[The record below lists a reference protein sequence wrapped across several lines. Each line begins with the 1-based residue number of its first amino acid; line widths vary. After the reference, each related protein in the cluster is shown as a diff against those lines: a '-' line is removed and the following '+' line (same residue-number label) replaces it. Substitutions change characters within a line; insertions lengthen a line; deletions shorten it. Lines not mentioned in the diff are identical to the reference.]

1 MALRRRWDDA
11 MKLFCT
17 KNHWEIKNGK
27 LILGSDT
34 DENLAKQLTQM
45 MARLEAEV
53 RLDIYDQICALN
65 FTNDRKLI
73 VKSGIENV
81 ALQVQDICAQIVM
94 GGNK

>member
-27 LILGSDT
+27 LILGSDN

-45 MARLEAEV
+45 VARLEAEV
-53 RLDIYDQICALN
+53 RLDIYDQICAIN
-65 FTNDRKLI
+65 FTSDRKNI
-73 VKSGIENV
+73 VKNGIENV
-81 ALQVQDICAQIVM
+81 ALQVQDICAQIAI
-94 GGNK
+94 GEKK

>member
-1 MALRRRWDDA
+1 

-53 RLDIYDQICALN
+53 RLDIYDQICAID
-65 FTNDRKLI
+65 FTSDRKNI
-73 VKSGIENV
+73 VKNGIENV
-81 ALQVQDICAQIVM
+81 ALQVQDICAQIAI
-94 GGNK
+94 GEKK